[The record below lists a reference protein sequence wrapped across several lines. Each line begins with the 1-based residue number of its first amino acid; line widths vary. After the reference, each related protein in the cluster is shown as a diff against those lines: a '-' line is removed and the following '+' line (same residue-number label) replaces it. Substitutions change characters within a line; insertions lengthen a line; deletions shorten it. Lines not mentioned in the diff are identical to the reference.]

1 MGASFGWK
9 EFVGDKGKVLSIDRF
24 GMSAPGNEIIEEYGF
39 DNLYIGKKHFILKED
54 NENGASLTILFRGVN
69 DLTKFCFDQIM

>member
-39 DNLYIGKKHFILKED
+39 TVENIVNIYNLF
-54 NENGASLTILFRGVN
+54 
-69 DLTKFCFDQIM
+69 